1 MFVVFKHAT
10 RHLFT
15 KPARGK
21 GMVRPQMIYPETDE
35 LSQYPRYVLA
45 LLTARRAQMLRA
57 GEKPL
62 VVADSDNLLSIALEE
77 IAQGKI
83 RPRVLSPEEVE
94 VEIVDQTKLSDFEIA
109 EQPALNYDEAELP
122 TTLQDLPVSDSHDGL
137 DILDILSSDE
147 DEIPDIPEADDL
159 TDEEVAKLSDM
170 LARQEALVSEEL
182 KKEKEEKSMNLAA
195 LLSDLPDD
203 EEVLEDIEIEEDASL
218 AENG

>member
-1 MFVVFKHAT
+1 
-10 RHLFT
+10 
-15 KPARGK
+15 
-21 GMVRPQMIYPETDE
+21 MVRPQMIYPETDE

>member
-1 MFVVFKHAT
+1 
-10 RHLFT
+10 
-15 KPARGK
+15 
-21 GMVRPQMIYPETDE
+21 MVRPQMIYPETDE

-122 TTLQDLPVSDSHDGL
+122 TTLQDLPVSELHDGL
-137 DILDILSSDE
+137 DILASEE

-203 EEVLEDIEIEEDASL
+203 EEEVLEDIEIEEDASL

>member
-1 MFVVFKHAT
+1 
-10 RHLFT
+10 
-15 KPARGK
+15 
-21 GMVRPQMIYPETDE
+21 MVKPQMIYPETDE

-57 GEKPL
+57 GAEPL

-94 VEIVDQTKLSDFEIA
+94 VEIVDQRTLGDIKIER
-109 EQPALNYDEAELP
+109 QPALGLDEVEQAVAL
-122 TTLQDLPVSDSHDGL
+122 TDLPSDEQHNELDVLASEEED
-137 DILDILSSDE
+137 DIL
-147 DEIPDIPEADDL
+147 DIPEADAL
-159 TDEEVAKLSDM
+159 TDEDVAKLSDM

-182 KKEKEEKSMNLAA
+182 KKEQEKKTTSLSAVFGDDSAEEEMLA
-195 LLSDLPDD
+195 
-203 EEVLEDIEIEEDASL
+203 EIEEDGSL

>member
-122 TTLQDLPVSDSHDGL
+122 TTLQDLPVSELHDGL
-137 DILDILSSDE
+137 DILASEE

-203 EEVLEDIEIEEDASL
+203 EEEVLEDIEIEEDASL

>member
-1 MFVVFKHAT
+1 
-10 RHLFT
+10 
-15 KPARGK
+15 
-21 GMVRPQMIYPETDE
+21 MIYPETDE

-122 TTLQDLPVSDSHDGL
+122 TTLQDLPVSELHDGL
-137 DILDILSSDE
+137 DILASEE

-203 EEVLEDIEIEEDASL
+203 EEEVLEDIEIEEDASL

>member
-1 MFVVFKHAT
+1 
-10 RHLFT
+10 
-15 KPARGK
+15 
-21 GMVRPQMIYPETDE
+21 MVRPQMIYPETDE

-45 LLTARRAQMLRA
+45 LLTARRAQMLRS

-109 EQPALNYDEAELP
+109 EQPAVDYDGAQLLTILDDLVVSEL
-122 TTLQDLPVSDSHDGL
+122 HDGHDSL
-137 DILDILSSDE
+137 ASEESEE

-182 KKEKEEKSMNLAA
+182 KKEKEGKSMDLGA
-195 LLSDLPDD
+195 LLTDLPDED
-203 EEVLEDIEIEEDASL
+203 EVLEDIEIEEDASL

>member
-1 MFVVFKHAT
+1 
-10 RHLFT
+10 
-15 KPARGK
+15 
-21 GMVRPQMIYPETDE
+21 MVRPQMIYPETDE

-122 TTLQDLPVSDSHDGL
+122 TTLQDLPVSELHDGL
-137 DILDILSSDE
+137 DILASEE

-203 EEVLEDIEIEEDASL
+203 EEEVLEDIETEEDASL

>member
-122 TTLQDLPVSDSHDGL
+122 TTLQDLPVSELHDGL
-137 DILDILSSDE
+137 DILASEE

-203 EEVLEDIEIEEDASL
+203 EEEVLEDIETEEDASL

>member
-1 MFVVFKHAT
+1 MSVAFKHTT
-10 RHLFT
+10 RHLLT

-62 VVADSDNLLSIALEE
+62 VAADSDNLLSIALEE

-94 VEIVDQTKLSDFEIA
+94 VEIVDQAKLSDFEI
-109 EQPALNYDEAELP
+109 EQQPAFNYDEMEPGAALPDLP
-122 TTLQDLPVSDSHDGL
+122 TEELHDGL
-137 DILDILSSDE
+137 DMLASEE
-147 DEIPDIPEADDL
+147 DDIPDIPEEEEL
-159 TDEEVAKLSDM
+159 NDEVVAKLSDM

-182 KKEKEEKSMNLAA
+182 KKEKEEKTMNLTA
-195 LLSDLPDD
+195 LLGDVS
-203 EEVLEDIEIEEDASL
+203 EEEIPEDVEEEDASL